1 MVVDSI
7 ITKLKLV
14 KLQKDYIN
22 ITKFINELQSHI
34 ELLNT
39 KLVINNVN
47 KNMLMHDLYNI
58 LAKKDESINSLYNS
72 YIIGNQNTKYD
83 NDSLLLINNYV
94 SKDVENMYNYISL
107 LNNTSTIETS
117 EKLIFENDPFNK
129 IKSKLLNICKNIGF
143 NNIMSCL
150 LFLLTEKYKL
160 YFNKEDNSKLT
171 FFNNYFIPIK
181 FNLKNKEDENEVI
194 FFDNKN
200 QKNPELLNMVV
211 DLNIRF
217 PLIKNC
223 YIVLTGFFRNDTL
236 NVILKTC
243 QICYPSLYEKKKNI
257 EKKLEKKIINT
268 KFKKF
273 FLKYLSIYE
282 FFVFDEIEIV
292 HIIQTNYKLFLDLA
306 NKTFM
311 TVMRDFIRND
321 NTMKYM
327 YDSIRVLL
335 LGDEEN
341 INVAGILF
349 GLTKD
354 KKLGSNNVANVI
366 YNNLN
371 FIYQIKLKKT
381 VPNLKNE
388 IDKLKKI
395 NIDELDFKK
404 VLLSMNNIPDNIK
417 SITLEK
423 IEEMKSANNDYYKQ
437 LTFVKN
443 IIKFP
448 WPSATDNQ
456 FFYDLQEDNK
466 SKVFLDNLQKTLD
479 SKTYGHKDAKSLI
492 QEIVAKWISNPDSSG
507 NSIGFVGPP
516 GVGKTL
522 LVKSIGEA
530 LNIPFA
536 QITLGGQND
545 GELLHGHGYTYSGSQ
560 PGLIIKKMVEAG
572 QSRVILY
579 FDELDKAC
587 SKSSGVNEI
596 MSILIHLTD
605 PNINKSFQDRFF
617 QGIDFPLNKVI
628 LMFSYN
634 NSNLIDPILLDRL
647 TEIEVKPYST
657 SDKLVICKNFIIPEM
672 SHTVN
677 MNISDLIFS
686 DNIITHIIDKY
697 TLEAG
702 VRDLKRKIEKIYMN
716 YNLKKL
722 YDGLQFPIKINKT
735 TINDILKD
743 PKIDAEKIHLK
754 DEIGV
759 INGLYATKLGTG
771 GIVPIQIFKNYGV
784 GNGNFTFKLTGSQ
797 GDVMKES
804 VQCAFTAALD
814 YIDKNKKKFKIKNIT
829 DYLKENFPFGFHI
842 HAPSGA
848 TPKDGPSAGCA
859 FTTAFISR
867 ILNKKIKRD
876 IAMTGE
882 IDLCGN
888 VSKIGGLLYKLL
900 GAKMAGIK
908 QVFICNENK
917 KDLDKI
923 RKENSTL
930 KTFKVKVVNK
940 IDDIIPD
947 VLIDI

>member
-1 MVVDSI
+1 MADSML
-7 ITKLKLV
+7 TKFKLI
-14 KLQKDYIN
+14 KLQTEYSS
-22 ITKFINELQSHI
+22 ITKFINKLQSHI
-34 ELLNT
+34 ELLNN
-39 KLVINNVN
+39 KFVINSIN
-47 KNMLMHDLYNI
+47 KNMIMHDLYNI

-72 YIIGNQNTKYD
+72 YIITNQNTKYN
-83 NDSLLLINNYV
+83 NDSIVLLNKYI
-94 SKDVENMYNYISL
+94 SKDIDYVYDYINL
-107 LNNTSTIETS
+107 LNDVTKINTSEHI
-117 EKLIFENDPFNK
+117 IFENNPFSD
-129 IKSKLLNICKNIGF
+129 IKSKLLQICKKIGF
-143 NNIMSCL
+143 PSIINCL
-150 LFLLTEKYKL
+150 SFILSKKYYLYYSKVDNDKL
-160 YFNKEDNSKLT
+160 MFY
-171 FFNNYFIPIK
+171 NNYFIPIK
-181 FNLKNKEDENEVI
+181 FSFKIINSKEKV
-194 FFDNKN
+194 FFTNKN
-200 QKNPELLNMVV
+200 QNYPELLNMVV
-211 DLNIRF
+211 DLNISF
-217 PLIKNC
+217 PLVKNT
-223 YIVLTGFFRNDTL
+223 YIVLSGFFKNDTL

-243 QICYPSLYEKKKNI
+243 QICYPKLYEKKKNI
-257 EKKLEKKIINT
+257 EKKLEKKIINS

-282 FFVFDEIEIV
+282 FFIFNDTE
-292 HIIQTNYKLFLDLA
+292 IIQIIQANYKLFLDLA
-306 NKTFM
+306 NKSFM

-321 NTMKYM
+321 NTIKYM
-327 YDSIRVLL
+327 YDAVRVLL

-354 KKLGSNNVANVI
+354 KKLGSNNVSNII

-381 VPNLKNE
+381 IPNLKNE
-388 IDKLKKI
+388 IDKLRKI

-417 SITLEK
+417 TITLEK
-423 IEEMKSANNDYYKQ
+423 IEEMKNTGNDYYKQ
-437 LTFVKN
+437 LTFVKT

-448 WPSATDNQ
+448 WPSIADNQ
-456 FFYDLQEDNK
+456 MFHDLQHDKK
-466 SKVFLDNLQKTLD
+466 SKPFLDNLEKTLNQ
-479 SKTYGHKDAKSLI
+479 KTYGHIESKTLI
-492 QEIVAKWISNPDSSG
+492 KEIVAKWISNPNSSG

-605 PNINKSFQDRFF
+605 PNMNKSFQDRFF
-617 QGIDFPLNKVI
+617 QGIDFPLDKVI

-634 NSNLIDPILLDRL
+634 NSDLIDPILLDRL

-657 SDKLVICKNFIIPEM
+657 SEKQIICKNFIIPEM
-672 SHTVN
+672 ADTVN
-677 MNISDLIFS
+677 MNVTDLDFS
-686 DNIITHIIDKY
+686 DMIINHIIEKY

-702 VRDLKRKIEKIYMN
+702 VRGLKRKIEKIFMN
-716 YNLKKL
+716 FNLQKL
-722 YDGLQFPIKINKT
+722 YNGLKFPIKINKSQ
-735 TINDILKD
+735 INKVLKD
-743 PKIDAEKIHLK
+743 PKIDSEKIHLFN
-754 DEIGV
+754 EVGV
-759 INGLYATKLGTG
+759 INGLYATKIGTG

-784 GNGNFTFKLTGSQ
+784 GDGQFIFKLTGSQ
-797 GDVMKES
+797 GNVMKES
-804 VQCAFTAALD
+804 VQCAFTAALE
-814 YIDKNKKKFKIKNIT
+814 YIDNNKKIYKIKNIT
-829 DYLKENFPFGFHI
+829 DHLKKNFPFGFHI

-859 FTTAFISR
+859 FATAFISR

-888 VSKIGGLLYKLL
+888 ISKIGGLLYKLL
-900 GAKMAGIK
+900 GAKQAGIK
-908 QVFICNENK
+908 QVFICQENK

-923 RKENSTL
+923 KKENVIL
-930 KTFKVKVVNK
+930 KNFKVKIVKK
-940 IDDIIPD
+940 IDDLIKD
-947 VLIDI
+947 VLVSD

>member
-1 MVVDSI
+1 MTDSI
-7 ITKLKLV
+7 ITKLKLI
-14 KLQKDYIN
+14 KLQTEYSN

-34 ELLNT
+34 ELLNN
-39 KLVINNVN
+39 KLIINNIN
-47 KNMLMHDLYNI
+47 KNMIMHDLYNI

-72 YIIGNQNTKYD
+72 YIINNQNTKYN
-83 NDSLLLINNYV
+83 NDSIVLLTNYV
-94 SKDVENMYNYISL
+94 SKDIDHMYNFINV
-107 LNNTSTIETS
+107 LNNVTNLKKS
-117 EKLIFENDPFNK
+117 EKMIFDKNPFND
-129 IKSKLLNICKNIGF
+129 IKAKLLNICKKIGF
-143 NNIMSCL
+143 PSINNCL
-150 LFLLTEKYKL
+150 SFVLSTKYNL
-160 YFNKEDNSKLT
+160 HFSKKDLDILN
-171 FFNNYFIPIK
+171 FYNNYFIPIK
-181 FNLKNKEDENEVI
+181 FKFKKIDINENI
-194 FFDNKN
+194 FFENKN
-200 QKNPELLNMVV
+200 QNCPELLNMVV
-211 DLNIRF
+211 DLNIKF
-217 PLIKNC
+217 PLVEGS
-223 YIVLTGFFRNDTL
+223 YLVLTGFFRNDTL

-243 QICYPSLYEKKKNI
+243 QICYPTLYEKKKNI

-282 FFVFDEIEIV
+282 FFVFSETEIIQ
-292 HIIQTNYKLFLDLA
+292 IIQTNYKLYLDLA

-327 YDSIRVLL
+327 YDAIRVLL

-354 KKLGSNNVANVI
+354 KKLGSNNVASVI

-404 VLLSMNNIPDNIK
+404 VLLSMNNIPDNVK
-417 SITLEK
+417 SMTLEK
-423 IEEMKSANNDYYKQ
+423 IEEMKSSGNDYFKQ

-448 WPSATDNQ
+448 WPSVSDNQ
-456 FFYDLQEDNK
+456 IFYDLQEGNK
-466 SKVFLDNLQKTLD
+466 SKQFLDNLQKTLD
-479 SKTYGHKDAKSLI
+479 SKTYGHKESKLLI
-492 QEIVAKWISNPDSSG
+492 KEIVAKWISNPDSSG

-587 SKSSGVNEI
+587 SKSGGSNEI

-634 NSNLIDPILLDRL
+634 NPDLVDPILLDRL
-647 TEIEVKPYST
+647 TQINVKPYST
-657 SDKLVICKNFIIPEM
+657 SEKLIICRNFIIPEM
-672 SHTVN
+672 CNTVN
-677 MNISDLIFS
+677 MNLGDLKFT
-686 DNIITHIIDKY
+686 DNIINYLIDNY

-702 VRDLKRKIEKIYMN
+702 VRDLKRKIEKIFMN
-716 YNLKKL
+716 YNYMKL
-722 YDGLQFPIKINKT
+722 YDGLEFPVSIEKSKI
-735 TINDILKD
+735 INIFKD

-754 DEIGV
+754 NEVGV
-759 INGLYATKLGTG
+759 INGLYATKIGTG

-784 GNGNFTFKLTGSQ
+784 GDGQFIFKLTGSQ
-797 GDVMKES
+797 GNVMKES
-804 VQCAFTAALD
+804 VQCAFTAALC
-814 YIDKNKKKFKIKNIT
+814 YIDNNKELYGIKNIT
-829 DYLKENFPFGFHI
+829 NHLKENFPYGFHI

-888 VSKIGGLLYKLL
+888 ISKIGGLLYKLL
-900 GAKMAGIK
+900 GAKMAGVK
-908 QVFICNENK
+908 QVFICQENK

-923 RKENSTL
+923 KKENLSL
-930 KTFKVKVVNK
+930 KTFKVKVVKK
-940 IDDIIPD
+940 IDDLIKD
-947 VLIDI
+947 VLVN

>member
-1 MVVDSI
+1 MESL

-14 KLQKDYIN
+14 KLQNEYSN
-22 ITKFINELQSHI
+22 ITKFIFNLQSHI
-34 ELLNT
+34 ELLNNR
-39 KLVINNVN
+39 LVINNIN
-47 KNMLMHDLYNI
+47 KNMIMHDLYNI

-72 YIIGNQNTKYD
+72 YIIKNQNTKYN
-83 NDSLLLINNYV
+83 NDSLVFLNKYESNINIDCIYKHLNV
-94 SKDVENMYNYISL
+94 
-107 LNNTSTIETS
+107 LNNITDIETS
-117 EKLIFENDPFNK
+117 EKIIFQNNPFNE
-129 IKSKLLNICKNIGF
+129 IKSKLLNICKSVGF
-143 NNIMSCL
+143 YSITSCL
-150 LFLLTEKYKL
+150 KFLLGDKFNLYYNKSIVNKL
-160 YFNKEDNSKLT
+160 K
-171 FFNNYFIPIK
+171 FFDKFFIPIRFK
-181 FNLKNKEDENEVI
+181 LEKYESINEVI
-194 FFDNKN
+194 FFNNKD
-200 QKNPELLNMVV
+200 QKQTELLNMIV
-211 DLNIRF
+211 DLNISF
-217 PLIKNC
+217 PLVENT
-223 YIVLTGFFRNDTL
+223 YIVLSGFFKNDTL

-243 QICYPSLYEKKKNI
+243 QICYPDLYEKKKNI
-257 EKKLEKKIINT
+257 EKKLEKKIINN

-282 FFVFDEIEIV
+282 FLIFDEIEIV

-321 NTMKYM
+321 NTIKYM

-388 IDKLKKI
+388 IDKLKSM

-404 VLLSMNNIPDNIK
+404 VLLSMNNVPDNIK
-417 SITLEK
+417 SMTLEK
-423 IEEMKSANNDYYKQ
+423 IEEMKNSGNDYFKQ
-437 LTFVKN
+437 LTFVKT

-448 WPSATDNQ
+448 WPSAADNQ
-456 FFYDLQEDNK
+456 IFYDLQEGNK
-466 SKVFLDNLQKTLD
+466 SKLFLDNLQKTLD
-479 SKTYGHKDAKSLI
+479 SKTYGHKESKSLI
-492 QEIVAKWISNPDSSG
+492 KEIVAKWISNPDSSG

-587 SKSSGVNEI
+587 SKSNGVNEI

-605 PNINKSFQDRFF
+605 PNMNKSFQDRFF
-617 QGIDFPLNKVI
+617 QGIDFPLDKVI

-634 NSNLIDPILLDRL
+634 NSDLIDPILLDRL
-647 TEIEVKPYST
+647 TEINVKPYS
-657 SDKLVICKNFIIPEM
+657 SSEKLIICKNFIIPEM
-672 SHTVN
+672 ASTVN
-677 MNISDLIFS
+677 MNVTDIEFS
-686 DNIITHIIDKY
+686 DTLINYLIDNY

-702 VRDLKRKIEKIYMN
+702 VRDLKRKIEKVFMT

-722 YDGLQFPIKINKT
+722 YDGLKLPIKIEKSSL
-735 TINDILKD
+735 IEIFKD
-743 PKIDAEKIHLK
+743 PKIDVEKIHSY
-754 DEIGV
+754 DEVGI
-759 INGLYATKLGTG
+759 INGLYATKIGTG

-784 GNGNFTFKLTGSQ
+784 GDGNFIFKLTGSQ
-797 GDVMKES
+797 GNVMKES

-814 YIDKNKKKFKIKNIT
+814 YIEKNKEEFGIENIT
-829 DYLKENFPFGFHI
+829 DHLKKNFPFGFHI

-888 VSKIGGLLYKLL
+888 ISKIGGLLYKLL
-900 GAKMAGIK
+900 GAKQAGVK
-908 QVFICNENK
+908 QVFICHENK
-917 KDLDKI
+917 KDFEKI
-923 RKENSTL
+923 KKENNNL
-930 KTFKVKVVNK
+930 KNFKVKIVKK
-940 IDDIIPD
+940 IDDLIKD
-947 VLIDI
+947 VLVI

>member
-1 MVVDSI
+1 MESL

-14 KLQKDYIN
+14 KLQNEYSE
-22 ITKFINELQSHI
+22 ITKFIFNLQSHI
-34 ELLNT
+34 ELLNN
-39 KLVINNVN
+39 KLVINNIN
-47 KNMLMHDLYNI
+47 KNMIMHDLYNI

-72 YIIGNQNTKYD
+72 YIIKNQNTKYN
-83 NDSLLLINNYV
+83 NDSLVFLNKYENNINIESIYKHLTV
-94 SKDVENMYNYISL
+94 
-107 LNNTSTIETS
+107 LNNITDIETS
-117 EKLIFENDPFNK
+117 EKLIFNNNPFNE
-129 IKSKLLNICKNIGF
+129 IKSKLLNICKSVGF
-143 NNIMSCL
+143 HSITNCL
-150 LFLLTEKYKL
+150 KFLLGDKYTLYYKKSVTNKLKFFDKFFIPIRFKLEKYESI
-160 YFNKEDNSKLT
+160 NEVV
-171 FFNNYFIPIK
+171 FFNNK
-181 FNLKNKEDENEVI
+181 D
-194 FFDNKN
+194 
-200 QKNPELLNMVV
+200 QKQTELLNMIV
-211 DLNIRF
+211 DLNISF
-217 PLIKNC
+217 PLVENT
-223 YIVLTGFFRNDTL
+223 YIVLSGFFKNDTL

-243 QICYPSLYEKKKNI
+243 QICYPELYEKKKNI
-257 EKKLEKKIINT
+257 EKKLEKKIINN

-282 FFVFDEIEIV
+282 FLIFDEIEIV

-321 NTMKYM
+321 NTIKYM

-388 IDKLKKI
+388 IDKLKSI

-404 VLLSMNNIPDNIK
+404 VLLSMNNVPDNIK
-417 SITLEK
+417 SMTLEK
-423 IEEMKSANNDYYKQ
+423 IEEMKNSGNDYFKQ
-437 LTFVKN
+437 LTFVKT

-448 WPSATDNQ
+448 WPSIADNQ
-456 FFYDLQEDNK
+456 MFYDLQEGNK
-466 SKVFLDNLQKTLD
+466 SKLFLDNLQKKLD
-479 SKTYGHKDAKSLI
+479 SKTYGHKESKSLI
-492 QEIVAKWISNPDSSG
+492 KEIVAKWISNPDSSG

-587 SKSSGVNEI
+587 SKTSGVNEI

-605 PNINKSFQDRFF
+605 PNMNKSFQDRFF

-634 NSNLIDPILLDRL
+634 NSELIDPILLDRL
-647 TEIEVKPYST
+647 TEINVKPYS
-657 SDKLVICKNFIIPEM
+657 SSEKLIICKNFIIPEM
-672 SHTVN
+672 ASTVN
-677 MNISDLIFS
+677 MNITDINFPDVLINYLI
-686 DNIITHIIDKY
+686 DNY

-702 VRDLKRKIEKIYMN
+702 VRDLKRKIEKIFMN

-722 YDGLQFPIKINKT
+722 YDGIKLPIKIEKSSL
-735 TINDILKD
+735 IEIFKD
-743 PKIDAEKIHLK
+743 PKIDVEKIHTYN
-754 DEIGV
+754 EVGV
-759 INGLYATKLGTG
+759 INGLYATKIGTG

-784 GNGNFTFKLTGSQ
+784 GDGNFIFKLTGSQ
-797 GDVMKES
+797 GKVMKES

-814 YIDKNKKKFKIKNIT
+814 YIEKNKEEYGIENIT
-829 DYLKENFPFGFHI
+829 DHLKTNFPFGFHI

-888 VSKIGGLLYKLL
+888 ISKIGGLLYKLL
-900 GAKMAGIK
+900 GAKQAGVK
-908 QVFICNENK
+908 QVFICHENK
-917 KDLDKI
+917 KDFEKI
-923 RKENSTL
+923 KKENSIL
-930 KTFKVKVVNK
+930 KNFKVKIVKK
-940 IDDIIPD
+940 IDDLVND
-947 VLIDI
+947 VLVN

>member
-1 MVVDSI
+1 MESI

-14 KLQKDYIN
+14 KLQNEYTE
-22 ITKFINELQSHI
+22 ITKFITDLQSHI

-47 KNMLMHDLYNI
+47 KNMIMHDLYNI

-72 YIIGNQNTKYD
+72 YIITSQNTKYTS
-83 NDSLLLINNYV
+83 DSLVFLNNYE
-94 SKDVENMYNYISL
+94 SNINGIYKYISL
-107 LNNTSTIETS
+107 LNDISEIKTS
-117 EKLIFENDPFNK
+117 EKILFNNNPFNE

-143 NNIMSCL
+143 SSIKSCL
-150 LFLLTEKYKL
+150 QFLLGNKYDL
-160 YFNKEDNSKLT
+160 YLQKNDNNKINFLNK
-171 FFNNYFIPIK
+171 FFIPIK
-181 FNLKNKEDENEVI
+181 FKLEKYESLNEVI
-194 FFDNKN
+194 FFNNKN
-200 QKNPELLNMVV
+200 QKQQELLNMIV

-217 PLIKNC
+217 PLVENT
-223 YIVLTGFFRNDTL
+223 YIVLTGFFTNDTL

-243 QICYPSLYEKKKNI
+243 QICYPNLYEKKKNI
-257 EKKLEKKIINT
+257 EKKLDKKIINS

-282 FFVFDEIEIV
+282 FLVFDEIEIV

-321 NTMKYM
+321 NTIKYM

-381 VPNLKNE
+381 IPNLKNE
-388 IDKLKKI
+388 IDKLKSI

-404 VLLSMNNIPDNIK
+404 VLLSMNNVPDNIK
-417 SITLEK
+417 SMTLEK
-423 IEEMKSANNDYYKQ
+423 IEEMKNSGNDYFKQ
-437 LTFVKN
+437 LTFVKT

-448 WPSATDNQ
+448 WPSVADNQ
-456 FFYDLQEDNK
+456 IFYDLQEGNK
-466 SKVFLDNLQKTLD
+466 SKLFLDNLQQTLD
-479 SKTYGHKDAKSLI
+479 SKTYGHTESKTLI
-492 QEIVAKWISNPDSSG
+492 KEIVAKWISNPDSSG

-560 PGLIIKKMVEAG
+560 PGLILKKMVEAG

-587 SKSSGVNEI
+587 SKTSGVNEI

-605 PNINKSFQDRFF
+605 PNMNKSFQDRFF
-617 QGIDFPLNKVI
+617 QGIEFPLDKVI

-634 NSNLIDPILLDRL
+634 NSDLIDPILLDRL
-647 TEIEVKPYST
+647 TEINVKPYS
-657 SDKLVICKNFIIPEM
+657 SSEKLIICKNFIIPEM
-672 SHTVN
+672 ASTVN
-677 MNISDLIFS
+677 MNLTDLNFTDTVINYLI
-686 DNIITHIIDKY
+686 DNY

-702 VRDLKRKIEKIYMN
+702 VRDLKRKIEKIFMN
-716 YNLKKL
+716 YNFKKL
-722 YDGLQFPIKINKT
+722 YDGLEFPIKIDKT
-735 TINDILKD
+735 GIINIFKE
-743 PKIDAEKIHLK
+743 PRIDAEKIHLSH
-754 DEIGV
+754 EIGV
-759 INGLYATKLGTG
+759 INGLYATKIGTG

-784 GNGNFTFKLTGSQ
+784 GDGNFIFKLTGSQ
-797 GDVMKES
+797 GKVMKES

-814 YIDKNKKKFKIKNIT
+814 YIEKNKESYNIDNIT
-829 DYLKENFPFGFHI
+829 EHLKKNFPFGFHI

-867 ILNKKIKRD
+867 ILNKQIKRD

-888 VSKIGGLLYKLL
+888 ISKIGGLLYKLL
-900 GAKMAGIK
+900 GAKQAGVK
-908 QVFICNENK
+908 QVFICHENK
-917 KDLDKI
+917 KDFEKI
-923 RKENSTL
+923 KKENSSL
-930 KTFKVKVVNK
+930 KNFKVKIVKK
-940 IDDIIPD
+940 IDDLIKD
-947 VLIDI
+947 VLIN

>member
-1 MVVDSI
+1 MESL

-14 KLQKDYIN
+14 KLQNEYSE
-22 ITKFINELQSHI
+22 ITKFIFNLQSHI
-34 ELLNT
+34 ELLNN
-39 KLVINNVN
+39 KLVINNIN
-47 KNMLMHDLYNI
+47 KNMIMHDLYNI

-72 YIIGNQNTKYD
+72 YIIKNQNTKYN
-83 NDSLLLINNYV
+83 NDSLVFLNKYENNNNIESIY
-94 SKDVENMYNYISL
+94 KHLYL
-107 LNNTSTIETS
+107 LNNITDIETS
-117 EKLIFENDPFNK
+117 EKLIFNNNPFNE
-129 IKSKLLNICKNIGF
+129 IKSKLLNICKSVGF
-143 NNIMSCL
+143 HSITNCL
-150 LFLLTEKYKL
+150 KFLLGDKYNLYYKKSVINKL
-160 YFNKEDNSKLT
+160 K
-171 FFNNYFIPIK
+171 FFDKFFIPIRFK
-181 FNLKNKEDENEVI
+181 LEKYESINDVI
-194 FFDNKN
+194 FFNNKN
-200 QKNPELLNMVV
+200 QKQTELLNMIV
-211 DLNIRF
+211 DLNISF
-217 PLIKNC
+217 PLVENT
-223 YIVLTGFFRNDTL
+223 YIVLSGFFKNDTL

-243 QICYPSLYEKKKNI
+243 QICYPELYEKKKNI
-257 EKKLEKKIINT
+257 EKKLEKKIINN

-282 FFVFDEIEIV
+282 FLIFDEIEIV

-321 NTMKYM
+321 NTIKYM

-388 IDKLKKI
+388 IDKLKSI

-404 VLLSMNNIPDNIK
+404 VLLSMNNVPDNIK
-417 SITLEK
+417 SMTLEK
-423 IEEMKSANNDYYKQ
+423 IEEMKNSGNDYFKQ
-437 LTFVKN
+437 LTFVKT

-448 WPSATDNQ
+448 WPSIADNQ
-456 FFYDLQEDNK
+456 IFYDLQEGNK
-466 SKVFLDNLQKTLD
+466 SKLFLDNLQKTLD
-479 SKTYGHKDAKSLI
+479 SKTYGHKESKSLI
-492 QEIVAKWISNPDSSG
+492 KEIVAKWISNPDSSG

-587 SKSSGVNEI
+587 SKTSGVNEI

-605 PNINKSFQDRFF
+605 PNMNKSFQDRFF

-634 NSNLIDPILLDRL
+634 NSDLIDPILLDRL
-647 TEIEVKPYST
+647 TEINVKPYS
-657 SDKLVICKNFIIPEM
+657 SSEKLIICKNFIIPEM
-672 SHTVN
+672 ASTVN
-677 MNISDLIFS
+677 MNITDINFPDVLINYLI
-686 DNIITHIIDKY
+686 DNY

-702 VRDLKRKIEKIYMN
+702 VRDLKRKIEKIFMN

-722 YDGLQFPIKINKT
+722 YDGIKLPIKIEKSSL
-735 TINDILKD
+735 IEIFKD
-743 PKIDAEKIHLK
+743 PKIDVEKIHTYN
-754 DEIGV
+754 EVGV
-759 INGLYATKLGTG
+759 INGLYATKIGTG

-784 GNGNFTFKLTGSQ
+784 GDGNFIFKLTGSQ
-797 GDVMKES
+797 GKVMKES

-814 YIDKNKKKFKIKNIT
+814 YIEKNKEEYGIENIT
-829 DYLKENFPFGFHI
+829 DHLKKNFPFGFHI

-888 VSKIGGLLYKLL
+888 ISKIGGLLYKLL
-900 GAKMAGIK
+900 GAKQAGVK
-908 QVFICNENK
+908 QVFICHENK
-917 KDLDKI
+917 KDFEKI
-923 RKENSTL
+923 KKENSIL
-930 KTFKVKVVNK
+930 KNFKVKIVKK
-940 IDDIIPD
+940 IDDLVND
-947 VLIDI
+947 VLVN

>member
-1 MVVDSI
+1 M
-7 ITKLKLV
+7 
-14 KLQKDYIN
+14 Q
-22 ITKFINELQSHI
+22 
-34 ELLNT
+34 
-39 KLVINNVN
+39 
-47 KNMLMHDLYNI
+47 
-58 LAKKDESINSLYNS
+58 
-72 YIIGNQNTKYD
+72 
-83 NDSLLLINNYV
+83 
-94 SKDVENMYNYISL
+94 
-107 LNNTSTIETS
+107 
-117 EKLIFENDPFNK
+117 
-129 IKSKLLNICKNIGF
+129 
-143 NNIMSCL
+143 
-150 LFLLTEKYKL
+150 
-160 YFNKEDNSKLT
+160 
-171 FFNNYFIPIK
+171 
-181 FNLKNKEDENEVI
+181 
-194 FFDNKN
+194 
-200 QKNPELLNMVV
+200 
-211 DLNIRF
+211 
-217 PLIKNC
+217 
-223 YIVLTGFFRNDTL
+223 VL
-236 NVILKTC
+236 
-243 QICYPSLYEKKKNI
+243 
-257 EKKLEKKIINT
+257 
-268 KFKKF
+268 
-273 FLKYLSIYE
+273 
-282 FFVFDEIEIV
+282 
-292 HIIQTNYKLFLDLA
+292 LDLA

-423 IEEMKSANNDYYKQ
+423 IEEMKSGNNDYYKQ

-448 WPSATDNQ
+448 WPSVADNQ
-456 FFYDLQEDNK
+456 FFYDLQEGNK
-466 SKVFLDNLQKTLD
+466 SKLFLDNLQSTLD

-492 QEIVAKWISNPDSSG
+492 KEIVAKWISNPDSSG

-634 NSNLIDPILLDRL
+634 NASNIDPILLDRL
-647 TEIEVKPYST
+647 TQIKVKPYST
-657 SDKLVICKNFIIPEM
+657 RDKLVICKNFIIPEM
-672 SHTVN
+672 ASTVN
-677 MNISDLIFS
+677 MNVSDLNFT

-702 VRDLKRKIEKIYMN
+702 VRDLKRKIEKIFMN

-722 YDGLQFPIKINKT
+722 YDGLKLPVKIEKSI
-735 TINDILKD
+735 INDIFKD
-743 PKIDAEKIHLK
+743 PTIDAEKIHIN

-759 INGLYATKLGTG
+759 INGLYATKIGTG

-814 YIDKNKKKFKIKNIT
+814 YIDKNKEKYKIENIT
-829 DYLKENFPFGFHI
+829 DHLKTNFPFGFHI

-888 VSKIGGLLYKLL
+888 ISKIGGLLYKLL

-908 QVFICNENK
+908 QAFICEENK
-917 KDLDKI
+917 KDLTKI
-923 RKENSTL
+923 KKENPSL
-930 KTFKVKVVNK
+930 KTFKVKVVKK
-940 IDDIIPD
+940 IDDIIPH
-947 VLIDI
+947 VLIDN

>member
-1 MVVDSI
+1 MVVESL
-7 ITKLKLV
+7 ITKLKLI
-14 KLQKDYIN
+14 KLQKEYMC
-22 ITKFINELQSHI
+22 ITKFINDLQSHI
-34 ELLNT
+34 ELLNS

-47 KNMLMHDLYNI
+47 KNMIMHDLYNI
-58 LAKKDESINSLYNS
+58 LAKKDESINSLYNT
-72 YIIGNQNTKYD
+72 YIINNQNVKY
-83 NDSLLLINNYV
+83 NDSLLFMNN
-94 SKDVENMYNYISL
+94 SISNDIENMYNYINIINKSSII
-107 LNNTSTIETS
+107 NSS
-117 EKLIFENDPFNK
+117 EKIIFKNNQFYK
-129 IKSKLLNICKNIGF
+129 IKSKLLQICKNIGF
-143 NNIMSCL
+143 DSIFNCL
-150 LFLLTEKYKL
+150 IFLLDEKYDI
-160 YFNKEDNSKLT
+160 YFSKKENNKIK

-181 FNLKNKEDENEVI
+181 FNFKTYEDYNEVI
-194 FFDNKN
+194 FFNNKN
-200 QKNPELLNMVV
+200 QENPELLNMVV
-211 DLNIRF
+211 DLNIKF
-217 PLIKNC
+217 PLVKNC

-243 QICYPSLYEKKKNI
+243 QICYPLLYDKKKSI
-257 EKKLEKKIINT
+257 EKNLEKKIINT

-282 FFVFDEIEIV
+282 FFIFDETELV

-423 IEEMKSANNDYYKQ
+423 IEEMKSGNNDYYKQ

-448 WPSATDNQ
+448 WPSVADNQ
-456 FFYDLQEDNK
+456 FFYDLQEGNK
-466 SKVFLDNLQKTLD
+466 SKLFLDNLQQTLD
-479 SKTYGHKDAKSLI
+479 SKTYGHKDAKSLVK
-492 QEIVAKWISNPDSSG
+492 EIVAKWISNPDSSG

-634 NSNLIDPILLDRL
+634 NASNIDPILLDRL
-647 TEIEVKPYST
+647 TQIHVKPYST

-672 SHTVN
+672 ASTVN
-677 MNISDLIFS
+677 MNMSDLIFT

-702 VRDLKRKIEKIYMN
+702 VRDLKRKIEKLFMN

-722 YDGLQFPIKINKT
+722 YDGLDLPIKIEKSI
-735 TINDILKD
+735 INDIFKD
-743 PKIDAEKIHLK
+743 PTIDAEKIHLN

-759 INGLYATKLGTG
+759 INGLYATRIGTG

-814 YIDKNKKKFKIKNIT
+814 YIDKNKKKYKIKNIT
-829 DYLKENFPFGFHI
+829 DHLKTNFPFGFHI

-888 VSKIGGLLYKLL
+888 ISKIGGLLYKLL

-908 QVFICNENK
+908 QAFICEENK
-917 KDLDKI
+917 KDLAKI
-923 RKENSTL
+923 KKENPSL
-930 KTFKVKVVNK
+930 KTFKVKVVKK
-940 IDDIIPD
+940 IDDIIPH
-947 VLIDI
+947 VLIDN